1 MPEIK
6 ENDAKIHADRRLSA
20 AKLCH
25 SEDES
30 LNSSSSSSV
39 RNVVSSKKPPIVT
52 KIASPLLKKE
62 STTSSSRVRSASAG
76 RDKRSELQARYW
88 AFLFGNLQR
97 AIDELYTTV
106 ECYGSMSSCKE
117 VILVLENYIRDF
129 KSLAEWFQVSS
140 EYENTPLPQR
150 PHSLAWEVR
159 KSNPVPRV
167 RIKTLASPKSISGK
181 SSPNYSGK
189 NSPCPII
196 EENSVN
202 SPKRTPSESKL
213 AIISH
218 NNASMLQG
226 SKELIH
232 INHTTFENF
241 TNGEIVCH
249 DMIALKSSIIP
260 ESISQVPV
268 ETQQVVEQINLA
280 VDQENNIFNC
290 VMDVIRL
297 DKSSQ
302 TDLPDG
308 DLTLAEYLEKYDKCL
323 IASENPK
330 IEEIPK
336 TEEKLPVEEKKKP
349 PVTAKYSSVVS
360 KNLPSR
366 AATMT
371 NGVHGRAGHQGILK
385 KTVVGKIIPKTTNS
399 SVVSSRQTRSVKLR
413 DNLGAPK
420 NVENRLSARSK
431 TMIEINSNKNPVNT
445 QKSRVSELNRLS
457 KSRESLGSSTST
469 LKASTDRLLH
479 GSSKSSL
486 VRSSLKSDSK
496 AQSSSSETITGNDS
510 GWQTVKNR
518 RRFSS
523 HWANRFNQPSGYAS
537 LPSLA
542 LLNEEKPE
550 KNEDEKLK
558 NEKSVTKDVKSKTL
572 TEVKKKPVAVT
583 KPIVPSSVKTS
594 SVLAKTTQKPK
605 PEAIKSQQKSSSSG
619 EIKRKVNS
627 APTTRTPAVPVSS
640 IKRQKSDLTGLKLKS
655 LRKEYLRSEK
665 LLNLQKNSSSPEK
678 RSKNESSNE
687 SNSQTDD
694 EKQSETS
701 TSKIDMKIQT
711 GSEILNKLY
720 VACLGQSR
728 IDRDI
733 SSCDD
738 EQDIESDDDQK
749 KILEAK
755 QESLEREL
763 RELQNTEIDVDTETD
778 ETDCETLD
786 LMTTDDQCD
795 ANGNDED
802 MTLEDR
808 YEAVLSDMSWVERLE
823 TLATLQAIHARHPG
837 RAQQLHQKLS
847 NPSRCLSLTE
857 TLKKYQAKQARAL
870 EKRQAL
876 QKDKA
881 VKIQNLLARV
891 EEVKNQKQQ
900 LIDEKRIRMES
911 RLKRAAENRT
921 QYLRDKIR
929 KAHDEEEKLKEIA
942 FIKSLEAQNKRI
954 DFMESCREQEGRLQD
969 LEQER
974 IKRME
979 EKAAKE
985 AAVEKRRQE
994 LEAQRQQR
1002 LEKMSETRREREK
1015 RVGKMQAQREQQRQ
1029 HAARAKAKDRETRLQ
1044 ALQAQQIATTE
1055 ELQRK
1060 ILQKQQESARR
1071 HEENIEHIR
1080 QRALEMTIPI
1090 RSGEET
1096 TPQPG
1101 QRSSISGDGTK
1112 PGTKYCSDKSKELVK
1127 TARKRL
1133 KKIKQRMALAAADY
1147 LAEMQPL
1154 PAHVKKDSQ
1163 VHKLLNMI
1171 TKGGGPLGIER
1182 PLGQLLRQIS
1192 KAEIADFQSMWLLDG
1207 LGTISNIIQ
1216 KGMQDNSDISKRAVV
1231 LSVQL
1236 YRNSCSSCPQI
1247 ARHAILGNTIVVLFD
1262 ALLTSLQTPEEKSPL
1277 YPVELSTELILAC
1290 TVALSPSNSLKQAN
1304 PKVLERLPDLIRRET
1319 GDWNEK
1325 RSINVIQLKL
1335 SRSAYDVKELELGLL
1350 SSGRAAVDH

>member
-1 MPEIK
+1 
-6 ENDAKIHADRRLSA
+6 
-20 AKLCH
+20 
-25 SEDES
+25 
-30 LNSSSSSSV
+30 
-39 RNVVSSKKPPIVT
+39 
-52 KIASPLLKKE
+52 
-62 STTSSSRVRSASAG
+62 
-76 RDKRSELQARYW
+76 
-88 AFLFGNLQR
+88 
-97 AIDELYTTV
+97 
-106 ECYGSMSSCKE
+106 
-117 VILVLENYIRDF
+117 
-129 KSLAEWFQVSS
+129 
-140 EYENTPLPQR
+140 
-150 PHSLAWEVR
+150 
-159 KSNPVPRV
+159 
-167 RIKTLASPKSISGK
+167 
-181 SSPNYSGK
+181 
-189 NSPCPII
+189 
-196 EENSVN
+196 
-202 SPKRTPSESKL
+202 
-213 AIISH
+213 
-218 NNASMLQG
+218 MLQG

-249 DMIALKSSIIP
+249 DMIALKSSFIP
-260 ESISQVPV
+260 ESMSQAIG
-268 ETQQVVEQINLA
+268 ETQQVVDQINLA
-280 VDQENNIFNC
+280 VDQENNSFNC

-323 IASENPK
+323 TVESGAVAVVVEPVSETTKP
-330 IEEIPK
+330 ELV
-336 TEEKLPVEEKKKP
+336 EKRSDDKKKP
-349 PVTAKYSSVVS
+349 MTAKYSSVVS

-366 AATMT
+366 TT
-371 NGVHGRAGHQGILK
+371 TPNVVTKIGQPGILK
-385 KTVVGKIIPKTTNS
+385 KAGVGKTTGVPKTPYQS
-399 SVVSSRQTRSVKLR
+399 SVRQTRSVKLR
-413 DNLGAPK
+413 DGLGAPK

-431 TMIEINSNKNPVNT
+431 TMIEINSKTAAVPLPG
-445 QKSRVSELNRLS
+445 QKSRFSEVNRLS

-486 VRSSLKSDSK
+486 ARSSLKSGLKSDMK
-496 AQSSSSETITGNDS
+496 QQSSSSETITGNES
-510 GWQTVKNR
+510 GWQTVKNK

-542 LLNEEKPE
+542 LLNEEKTSAENPDTNDME
-550 KNEDEKLK
+550 KASNESKSVSKRPIMDAKRKPVAKAVIPSKVQSLVK
-558 NEKSVTKDVKSKTL
+558 PTKSVTPG
-572 TEVKKKPVAVT
+572 KP
-583 KPIVPSSVKTS
+583 
-594 SVLAKTTQKPK
+594 
-605 PEAIKSQQKSSSSG
+605 QQKAG
-619 EIKRKVNS
+619 DIPLENKRKVNS
-627 APTTRTPAVPVSS
+627 APTTRTPAAVPVESV

-665 LLNLQKNSSSPEK
+665 LLHLQKTHTTTQSNNTSPEK
-678 RSKNESSNE
+678 RSPKQESSNE

-694 EKQSETS
+694 EKQSELS
-701 TSKIDMKIQT
+701 MKIDMKIQT
-711 GSEILNKLY
+711 GSEIINKLY
-720 VACLGQSR
+720 TACLGQNR

-738 EQDIESDDDQK
+738 EQDMESDDDQK
-749 KILEAK
+749 KLLEAK

-786 LMTTDDQCD
+786 LINTDDQCD
-795 ANGNDED
+795 SNGVDGDED

-808 YEAVLSDMSWVERLE
+808 YESVLCDMSWVERLE

-900 LIDEKRIRMES
+900 LIDQKRIRMES
-911 RLKRAAENRT
+911 RLQRAAENRT

-1015 RVGKMQAQREQQRQ
+1015 RVGKMQAQREQLRQ
-1029 HAARAKAKDRETRLQ
+1029 HLAREKAKDREIRLQ

-1101 QRSSISGDGTK
+1101 QRAPGDTGKTSS
-1112 PGTKYCSDKSKELVK
+1112 KYCSDKSKELVK
-1127 TARKRL
+1127 AARKRL
-1133 KKIKQRMALAAADY
+1133 KKIKARMAVSSGEY

-1163 VHKLLNMI
+1163 VHKLLNMV

-1182 PLGQLLRQIS
+1182 PLGQLLRQFA

-1207 LGTISNIIQ
+1207 LGIISGVIQ

-1247 ARHAILGNTIVVLFD
+1247 ARHAILGNTIIVLFD
-1262 ALLTSLQTPEEKSPL
+1262 ALLVSLQ
-1277 YPVELSTELILAC
+1277 VC
-1290 TVALSPSNSLKQAN
+1290 TL
-1304 PKVLERLPDLIRRET
+1304 
-1319 GDWNEK
+1319 
-1325 RSINVIQLKL
+1325 
-1335 SRSAYDVKELELGLL
+1335 
-1350 SSGRAAVDH
+1350 